1 MKKGAKDLTRSQTG
15 NSVINQQVKDE
26 LKEWIQYEPVSNTK
40 TYRTIRGW
48 VYEIICG
55 VVIPVILK
63 ALYAKISTYGRK
75 LLNCCFSCCS
85 QETRKYITSENQQ
98 K

>member
-55 VVIPVILK
+55 
-63 ALYAKISTYGRK
+63 
-75 LLNCCFSCCS
+75 
-85 QETRKYITSENQQ
+85 
-98 K
+98 